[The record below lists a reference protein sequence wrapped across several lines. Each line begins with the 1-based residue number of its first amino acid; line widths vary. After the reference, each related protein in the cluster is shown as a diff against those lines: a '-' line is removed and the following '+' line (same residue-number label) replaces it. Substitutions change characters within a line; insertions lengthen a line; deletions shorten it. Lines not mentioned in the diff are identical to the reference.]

1 MNKHKIFNII
11 KKPIITDKT
20 TKYLEENKYCF
31 AVAKN
36 SNKEEIKQAIEYIF
50 NVKVKNINTLN
61 MPPKKRSVGKFTGRI
76 ATYKK
81 AVIQLHD
88 AYNINLFSES

>member
-1 MNKHKIFNII
+1 MNKRKILNII

-36 SNKEEIKQAIEYIF
+36 TNKTDIRKAIEYIF
-50 NVKVKNINTLN
+50 KVKVKKINTLN
-61 MPPKKRSVGKFTGRI
+61 MPPKKRSIGRFTGHI

-81 AVIQLHD
+81 AIIQLQD
-88 AYNINLFSES
+88 TYTINLFEEN

>member
-1 MNKHKIFNII
+1 MDKRKIFDII

-20 TKYLEENKYCF
+20 TKYLEDNKYCF
-31 AVAKN
+31 AVTKN
-36 SNKEEIKQAIEYIF
+36 TNKKDIKQAIEYIF

-61 MPPKKRSVGKFTGRI
+61 MPPKTKSIGRFKGKI

-81 AVIQLHD
+81 AIIQLHD
-88 AYNINLFSES
+88 TYNINLFSES

>member
-1 MNKHKIFNII
+1 MDKRKIFNII
-11 KKPIITDKT
+11 KRPIITDKT

-36 SNKEEIKQAIEYIF
+36 TNKTDIREAIEYIF
-50 NVKVKNINTLN
+50 EVKVKKINTLN
-61 MPPKKRSVGKFTGRI
+61 MPPKKRSIGRFKGNI

-81 AVIQLHD
+81 AIIQLHD
-88 AYNINLFSES
+88 KYTINLFAEN